1 MSAISQTIA
10 STVWLD
16 EELRRQKAMV
26 AQLRDTVEKQ
36 QLLLADQA
44 HRSLALED
52 RLVKVQGELLHIADV
67 EEALRNTRDELVL
80 MFSDLRQDLR
90 KRDAKATRSH
100 QAEREQDAQVI
111 QEIQVELS
119 RFDQLDEVVSL
130 REAEERRLNECI
142 LRLEQTLEETLERL
156 SREEEAKRQLA
167 DRIERNA
174 LELGQLEEVLAEAQ
188 PERQELA
195 SRILSL
201 EAALPQLH
209 QRMAELQAMR
219 TQLTR
224 QQEDLLESQ
233 KRAESERARALTDWR
248 RQIESAAHQMETWA
262 EQLRYFSDQHEK
274 NRRVLREVEDLARQ
288 VSQQQD
294 QLRQVQHIAEDRLRH
309 EFREWRGQNDRR
321 WAQELQVRE
330 KADQAQEDRNASYD
344 QRLTSLEEERK
355 EDLIQMAALREQL
368 DALALE
374 LRTEDRKLRQAHFTA
389 LERQAEGFRTTL
401 ETLRELWIG
410 EETPG

>member
-1 MSAISQTIA
+1 MSAISQTSP

-16 EELRRQKAMV
+16 EELRKQKAIV
-26 AQLRDTVEKQ
+26 AQLQDTVEKQ
-36 QLLLADQA
+36 QLMLSDQA
-44 HRSLALED
+44 QRCLALED

-80 MFSDLRQDLR
+80 MLSDIRQDLR
-90 KRDAKATRSH
+90 KRDTETMRNH

-111 QEIQVELS
+111 QEIQLELH
-119 RFDQLDEVVSL
+119 RFDQLDEAVSL

-142 LRLEQTLEETLERL
+142 LRLEQPLGEILERL

-174 LELGQLEEVLAEAQ
+174 LELGQLGETLAEAK

-195 SRILSL
+195 SRTLSL
-201 EAALPQLH
+201 EAALPRLQ

-219 TQLTR
+219 AQLTR

-233 KRAESERARALTDWR
+233 KRAESERARVLTDWR
-248 RQIESAAHQMETWA
+248 RQMESATHQMETWA
-262 EQLRYFSDQHEK
+262 EQLRYFADQHEK

-294 QLRQVQHIAEDRLRH
+294 QLRQVQRIAEDRLRH

-321 WAQELQVRE
+321 WAQEVQARE
-330 KADQAQEDRNASYD
+330 KADQAQEDRTASHD
-344 QRLTSLEEERK
+344 QRLNILEEGRK
-355 EDLIQMAALREQL
+355 EDLAQMDALREQL
-368 DALALE
+368 DSLALE
-374 LRTEDRKLRQAHFTA
+374 LRTEDRKLRQAQFTA
-389 LERQAEGFRTTL
+389 LEMQAEGYRTTL
-401 ETLRELWIG
+401 ETLKELWKG
-410 EETPG
+410 EEIPG